1 MSRSCNTC
9 RYALFED
16 YGYSNYTVEGT
27 SFSCLKKAHPED
39 GFDRWYGQDKRL
51 DFGQDCATYAFGDPV
66 EMDVDGECFPY
77 SDDPEILDL
86 LKEHG

>member
-27 SFSCLKKAHPED
+27 SFYCLKNAHPSD
-39 GFDRWYGQDKRL
+39 GFDRWYGEDKRL
-51 DFGQDCATYAFGDPV
+51 DFGKDCETYILGDPV
-66 EMDVDGECFPY
+66 DKDVDAELAPY
-77 SDDPEILDL
+77 TDDPEILAL
-86 LKEHG
+86 LNEHG